1 MANQAGLWKK
11 RVLVPFW
18 IVRICIMLFLIG
30 IYAYALRV
38 VDKVGDVAKPAI
50 ASVVVFMLFITI
62 CLLIDILAIVLFM
75 RDALKP
81 ATFLTMNC
89 FQTGFFGGVLI
100 MDLVA
105 IMRGTSAAGI
115 GFSVFVFLSFLSL
128 LVYSAVGYHRAK
140 KQAQRGHYA
149 AAHNP
154 AMYNPAVPTA
164 YPPQY
169 QVPSPYQQT
178 AYHGQTGAP
187 VELQH
192 NQYLPPYQAHDATTD
207 YYNQQPLK
215 PAHMV

>member
-38 VDKVGDVAKPAI
+38 VDEVGDVAKPAI
-50 ASVVVFMLFITI
+50 ASVVVFMLFIVI

-100 MDLVA
+100 MDMVA
-105 IMRGTSAAGI
+105 VVRGTSAAGI
-115 GFSVFVFLSFLSL
+115 GSSVFVFLSFLSL
-128 LVYSAVGYHRAK
+128 LIYSAVGYHRAK

-169 QVPSPYQQT
+169 QAPSPYQQT
-178 AYHGQTGAP
+178 AYQGQTGAP
-187 VELQH
+187 VELQQS
-192 NQYLPPYQAHDATTD
+192 QYLPPYQAHGAPTD

>member
-1 MANQAGLWKK
+1 MSAH
-11 RVLVPFW
+11 
-18 IVRICIMLFLIG
+18 C
-30 IYAYALRV
+30 
-38 VDKVGDVAKPAI
+38 D
-50 ASVVVFMLFITI
+50 ST
-62 CLLIDILAIVLFM
+62 
-75 RDALKP
+75 
-81 ATFLTMNC
+81 LTC
-89 FQTGFFGGVLI
+89 C
-100 MDLVA
+100 
-105 IMRGTSAAGI
+105 S
-115 GFSVFVFLSFLSL
+115 LSFLSL
-128 LVYSAVGYHRAK
+128 LIYSAVGYHRAK

-187 VELQH
+187 VKLQQ
-192 NQYLPPYQAHDATTD
+192 NQYLPPYQAHGATTD

>member
-1 MANQAGLWKK
+1 MANQSGLWQK

-30 IYAYALRV
+30 VYAYALRA
-38 VDKVGDVAKPAI
+38 VDGLGQLAKPAI
-50 ASVVVFMLFITI
+50 ASIIVFLLFIVI

-81 ATFLTMNC
+81 GTFLTMNC
-89 FQTGFFGGVLI
+89 FQTGFFGGILI

-105 IMRGTSAAGI
+105 VVKGTSSAGI
-115 GFSVFVFLSFLSL
+115 GFSVFIFFSFLSL
-128 LVYSAVGYHRAK
+128 LIYSAVGYHRAK
-140 KQAQRGHYA
+140 KQAQRGNYA

-169 QVPSPYQQT
+169 QVPSPYQET
-178 AYHGQTGAP
+178 ANHGQKAAP
-187 VELQH
+187 IELQH
-192 NQYLPPYQAHDATTD
+192 DQYLPPYQAHDATTD
-207 YYNQQPLK
+207 YHNQQPLK
-215 PAHMV
+215 PAHMA